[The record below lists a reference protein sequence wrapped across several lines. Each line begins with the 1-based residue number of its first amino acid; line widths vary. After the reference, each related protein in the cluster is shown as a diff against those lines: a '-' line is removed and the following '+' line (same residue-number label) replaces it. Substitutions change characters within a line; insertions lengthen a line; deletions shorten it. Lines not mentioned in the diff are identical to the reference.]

1 MQEPLFSVVMP
12 VYKVAP
18 YIQTTLESLYR
29 QTEPDFEIVV
39 IDDGSPDETAE
50 ILSRQSDP
58 RLRVIRQ
65 ENAGASAAR
74 NRGIRE
80 ARGRWVAFLD
90 GDDAWV
96 PNHLELARAA
106 LEAHPEYLW
115 YGALYRR
122 VRAERLCEDDYREAA
137 PRGRLQAVNWYV
149 DGSRQVLP
157 CSSLVVRRDL
167 MMKEP
172 EFFPLGVKM
181 FEDNIAFSRLGRR
194 HPMMLLRQSVTM
206 LYLERASSASAQY
219 GRFLHAVDGS
229 PGLDALRLQQQLA
242 AEPDCSPE
250 ARMLYREMALCNWYS
265 RITAASLICWLPEIR
280 ERRPMTGGFWSA
292 WLSLFC
298 RIQHVTCRAMRWGIC
313 RRLNALRRAMSRRA
327 AACRVE
333 LGD

>member
-1 MQEPLFSVVMP
+1 MKEPYFSVVMP

-39 IDDGSPDETAE
+39 IDDGSPDETPE
-50 ILSRQSDP
+50 ILSRQTDP

-80 ARGRWVAFLD
+80 ARGRWVAFMD

-106 LEAHPEYLW
+106 LEAHPEYVW

-122 VRAERLCEDDYREAA
+122 VRTEQLCEDDYREAA

-167 MMKEP
+167 MAREP
-172 EFFPLGVKM
+172 EFFPVGVKM

-194 HPMMLLRQSVTM
+194 YPMMLLRQSVTM
-206 LYLERASSASAQY
+206 LYLERASSASASY
-219 GRFLHAVDGS
+219 FRFLYTPGNT

-242 AEPDCSPE
+242 ADPDCSPE
-250 ARMLYREMALCNWYS
+250 ARLLYRFLSLSNWHS
-265 RITAASLICWLPEIR
+265 RIRAASLIGWLPEIR
-280 ERRPMTGGFWSA
+280 ERRPMTGGFLSA
-292 WLSLFC
+292 SLRLFC
-298 RIQHVTCRAMRWGIC
+298 CIQHFTCRIMSWVI
-313 RRLNALRRAMSRRA
+313 RRRINAVDRSIIRRA

>member
-1 MQEPLFSVVMP
+1 MQEPFFSVVMP

-65 ENAGASAAR
+65 ENAGVSAAR

-122 VRAERLCEDDYREAA
+122 VRAERLCEDDYGEAA

-172 EFFPLGVKM
+172 EFFPVGVKM

-194 HPMMLLRQSVTM
+194 YPMMLLRQSVTM
-206 LYLERASSASAQY
+206 LYLVRESSATSSY
-219 GRFLHAVDGS
+219 FHYLYTTGNS
-229 PGLDALRLQQQLA
+229 PERGALDLQQQLA
-242 AEPDCSPE
+242 AEPDCTSE
-250 ARMLYREMALCNWYS
+250 ARLLYRFMNLSNWYT
-265 RITAASLICWLPEIR
+265 RISVASLIRWLPEIR
-280 ERRPMTGGFWSA
+280 ERRPMTGRFWSV

-298 RIQHVTCRAMRWGIC
+298 RMEHFICRIMRWGIR
-313 RRLNALRRAMSRRA
+313 RRLNALQREMNRRA

>member
-1 MQEPLFSVVMP
+1 MQEPFFSVVMP

-58 RLRVIRQ
+58 RLRVFRQ

-167 MMKEP
+167 MADEP

-206 LYLERASSASAQY
+206 LYLERAGSASAQY

-242 AEPDCSPE
+242 AELDCSPE

-298 RIQHVTCRAMRWGIC
+298 RMEHFICRIMRWGIC
-313 RRLNALRRAMSRRA
+313 RRLNALRRAKSRRA